1 MMGYDLSRTLS
12 GYGLATETVM
22 GEDLDEL
29 YVILARAFSDQLPH
43 AVVIKRKM
51 APGIEGAEGS
61 PHAHEVL
68 KPEVAI
74 KYLEARGHSAAA
86 DQLKTAKH
94 HHPPWR
100 SARPEAEASR
110 ASLST
115 HSTSSTIDV
124 LSKMH

>member
-1 MMGYDLSRTLS
+1 
-12 GYGLATETVM
+12 
-22 GEDLDEL
+22 
-29 YVILARAFSDQLPH
+29 
-43 AVVIKRKM
+43 
-51 APGIEGAEGS
+51 
-61 PHAHEVL
+61 VL